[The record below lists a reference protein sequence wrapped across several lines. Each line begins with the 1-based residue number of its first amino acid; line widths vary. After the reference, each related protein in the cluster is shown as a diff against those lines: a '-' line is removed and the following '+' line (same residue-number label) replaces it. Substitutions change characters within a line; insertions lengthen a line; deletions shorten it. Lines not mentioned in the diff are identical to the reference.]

1 MDKEKYNA
9 NLRRKFFKIINFE
22 IKGKTTDYYFLK
34 DGEPHTFSLGNFNK
48 QYNYMLKSESAIFQA
63 TSREAASKMF
73 FNRMM
78 DNSILVLSKHK
89 LKGRTLVD
97 REFYKQFIT
106 FDIKEVS
113 ALPQLDGSFRDQ
125 NQPSRVI
132 EHDYVIIN
140 NQI

>member
-1 MDKEKYNA
+1 MDKEKYKENS
-9 NLRRKFFKIINFE
+9 RRKFFKIINFE

-34 DGEPHTFSLGNFNK
+34 DGEPHTFCLDNFTK

-63 TSREAASKMF
+63 TSKEAASKMF

-89 LKGRTLVD
+89 LKGRKLVD
-97 REFYKQFIT
+97 RDYYLQFIN
-106 FDIKEVS
+106 FDIEEVTV
-113 ALPQLDGSFRDQ
+113 LPQLDGSFRDQ

-140 NQI
+140 N